1 MYSQSI
7 IQMFK
12 KKTKISKNLL
22 SIPHHHHREF
32 QKYCWALLMLLRNFR
47 NTVKFESCY
56 SRVATPEMQSN
67 WDIIKSVTP
76 EILTK
81 SEIFM
86 SDTSKT
92 LSNFVLSSV
101 KLPKTSAF
109 FHGEKCMNGWYI
121 KYSPHRQ
128 KYTSQNIFHPI

>member
-1 MYSQSI
+1 MYSHSI

-12 KKTKISKNLL
+12 KKTKIIKNLL

-47 NTVKFESCY
+47 NTVEFESCY
-56 SRVATPEMQSN
+56 SRVATPEMQKN

-81 SEIFM
+81 SETFM

-92 LSNFVLSSV
+92 LSNLCWAVLNCQ
-101 KLPKTSAF
+101 KRLHLI
-109 FHGEKCMNGWYI
+109 HGEKCMNGWYI
-121 KYSPHRQ
+121 KYSSHRQ
-128 KYTSQNIFHPI
+128 KNTSQNICRPI